1 MAHVAIEKLNKLRNY
16 GGARKT
22 IGLTD
27 DVVIQFCER
36 DSTINRAIDEALAR
50 HESLREEY
58 GEALAGDEAE
68 LVVAL
73 QEDFVNFYPAAAVN
87 PYVALAAR
95 GPWVVTSHGAVLHDS
110 GGYGMLGGGHGPDA
124 VMEAMAE
131 NWVMANVMT
140 PSFSQKRLAD
150 RMRREVGHTRGT
162 CPYHRFL
169 CMNSGS
175 ESVTVASRISDVNA
189 LRNAEGRQVKFL
201 ALTGGFHGRTDRP
214 AQVSDSCLPKY
225 REALASFKVRDN
237 LITVTPNDCAALRDA
252 FERAEADGIFIEMMF
267 VEPVMGEGNPGEALQ
282 REFYDLARQL
292 TKAHGSLLLIDS
304 IQAGLRGT
312 GCLSIVDYP
321 GFEDAEEPDLET
333 FSKALNAGQYP
344 LSVLAMNE
352 RAANMYV
359 RGIYG
364 NTMTANPRALE
375 VACAV
380 LDRITPEMRQNVR
393 DRGIEFVEK
402 LESLAAEFP
411 GCILKVQGTGL
422 LLAAELDPE
431 RFDVVSF
438 GGFEEWCRRHGMGVI
453 HGGQNALRF
462 TPHFGITSEEID
474 AIIDVFRVG
483 LGVWTADQRDEAV
496 AVK

>member
-1 MAHVAIEKLNKLRNY
+1 
-16 GGARKT
+16 
-22 IGLTD
+22 
-27 DVVIQFCER
+27 
-36 DSTINRAIDEALAR
+36 
-50 HESLREEY
+50 
-58 GEALAGDEAE
+58 
-68 LVVAL
+68 
-73 QEDFVNFYPAAAVN
+73 
-87 PYVALAAR
+87 
-95 GPWVVTSHGAVLHDS
+95 
-110 GGYGMLGGGHGPDA
+110 
-124 VMEAMAE
+124 
-131 NWVMANVMT
+131 
-140 PSFSQKRLAD
+140 
-150 RMRREVGHTRGT
+150 MRT
-162 CPYHRFL
+162 
-169 CMNSGS
+169 
-175 ESVTVASRISDVNA
+175 
-189 LRNAEGRQVKFL
+189 
-201 ALTGGFHGRTDRP
+201 
-214 AQVSDSCLPKY
+214 
-225 REALASFKVRDN
+225 
-237 LITVTPNDCAALRDA
+237 RDA

-402 LESLAAEFP
+402 LESLATEFP